1 MHDYCLVEGG
11 QFHVKNMIS
20 KYNTCFFNIIKM
32 FFQVDNWFVKAR
44 ITKSNPQVP
53 KNQIQDQKSNGF
65 NVSQFHLKNSACVNV
80 NKIESLQGKGATADP
95 DDFISRKTYHQNI
108 PVKVENMNDDD
119 KNNAVQDNQVSST
132 GQNNSP
138 PSEFFKEDSLDDL
151 GKYISVSKY
160 YVLFT
165 IQGVVY

>member
-1 MHDYCLVEGG
+1 M
-11 QFHVKNMIS
+11 KI
-20 KYNTCFFNIIKM
+20 

-53 KNQIQDQKSNGF
+53 KNQIQDKKSNGF
-65 NVSQFHLKNSACVNV
+65 NVSQFHVKNSASVNV

-138 PSEFFKEDSLDDL
+138 PSEFFKEDSLDDI
-151 GKYISVSKY
+151 GEYIS
-160 YVLFT
+160 FT
-165 IQGVVY
+165 ILCFVYHSGGCLLISNIKTTYYWNENHYFDIFCEKNFV

>member
-1 MHDYCLVEGG
+1 M
-11 QFHVKNMIS
+11 KI
-20 KYNTCFFNIIKM
+20 

-53 KNQIQDQKSNGF
+53 KNQIQDQKSNEF
-65 NVSQFHLKNSACVNV
+65 NVSQFHVKNSASVNV

-95 DDFISRKTYHQNI
+95 DDLISQRNYHQNI

-138 PSEFFKEDSLDDL
+138 PSEFFKEDSLDDI
-151 GKYISVSKY
+151 GKYII
-160 YVLFT
+160 FT
-165 IQGVVY
+165 ILCFVYHSGGCLLISNIKTTTYYCNENHYFDIFCEMNFV

>member
-1 MHDYCLVEGG
+1 
-11 QFHVKNMIS
+11 
-20 KYNTCFFNIIKM
+20 M

-65 NVSQFHLKNSACVNV
+65 NVSQFHVKNSACVNV

-108 PVKVENMNDDD
+108 PVKVENMNDDI
-119 KNNAVQDNQVSST
+119 NNAVQDNQVSST

-138 PSEFFKEDSLDDL
+138 PSEFFKEDVDLEDDL
-151 GKYISVSKY
+151 GKYDFKIIKILCVYCLSKG
-160 YVLFT
+160 LFT
-165 IQGVVY
+165 DDF